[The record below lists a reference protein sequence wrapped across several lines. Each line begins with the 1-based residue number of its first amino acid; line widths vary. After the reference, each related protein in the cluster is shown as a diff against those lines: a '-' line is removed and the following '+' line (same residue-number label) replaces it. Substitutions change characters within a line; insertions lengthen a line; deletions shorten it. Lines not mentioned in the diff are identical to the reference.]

1 MIKFFR
7 KIRQKTLTENPPAG
21 RASKFSKYLLYALGE
36 IVLVVI
42 GILIALS
49 INTWNQEKQNAKQ
62 EKQILTQLLEEYK
75 NNLNQL
81 NSKIFIR
88 DEIIISSIKLLD
100 YSNLESDLISSDS
113 LNRYLSRTITRP
125 TFDPELSVSSD
136 LTNSGRLYLL
146 TNPELRKKISAF
158 SSSLSELREE
168 ETIIVNWVEERFYPF
183 LIEHY
188 QIGRLNVEFLDD
200 EKFREKVTQIK
211 FKKQKSLKELF
222 EQSDPTELLNHPD
235 FEDFLSLLIVNT
247 TYTNDQSHGVKIKI
261 ENIIALIK
269 EEIEK

>member
-7 KIRQKTLTENPPAG
+7 KIRQRLLTEN
-21 RASKFSKYLLYALGE
+21 KFSKYLLYAIGE
-36 IVLVVI
+36 IALVMI
-42 GILIALS
+42 GILLALQV
-49 INTWNQEKQNAKQ
+49 NNWNQNKQNKNQ

-75 NNLNQL
+75 NNLDQL

-100 YSNLESDLISSDS
+100 YSNLDSESVSNDS
-113 LNRYLSRTITRP
+113 LNRFLSRTLSRP
-125 TFDPELSVSSD
+125 TFDPELSVSND
-136 LTNSGRLYLL
+136 LTSSGKLYLL
-146 TNPELRKKISAF
+146 TNQELRKKVSEF
-158 SSSLSELREE
+158 PSSLSELREE
-168 ETIIVNWVEERFYPF
+168 EIIIVNWTEERFYPF

-222 EQSDPTELLNHPD
+222 KQTDPTELLDHPD
-235 FEDFLSLLIVNT
+235 FEDFLSLLIINT
-247 TYTNDQSHGVKIKI
+247 TYTNDQSNGVKNKI
-261 ENIIALIK
+261 EKIIALIEDQLK
-269 EEIEK
+269 TE

>member
-7 KIRQKTLTENPPAG
+7 KIRQKMLTEN
-21 RASKFSKYLLYALGE
+21 KFSTYLLYAIGE
-36 IVLVVI
+36 ILLVVI

-49 INTWNQEKQNAKQ
+49 INTWNQKKQNTKQ
-62 EKQILTQLLEEYK
+62 EKQILTQLLEEYT
-75 NNLNQL
+75 NNLDQL

-88 DEIIISSIKLLD
+88 DEIITSSIKLLD
-100 YSNLESDLISSDS
+100 YSNLDSDLISSDS

-136 LTNSGRLYLL
+136 LTNSGKLYLI
-146 TNPELRKKISAF
+146 TNPELREKISAF

-168 ETIIVNWVEERFYPF
+168 EIIIVNWVEERFYPF

-247 TYTNDQSHGVKIKI
+247 IYTNDQSNGVKIKI
-261 ENIIALIK
+261 EEIIALIK
-269 EEIEK
+269 EEIKKQ

>member
-7 KIRQKTLTENPPAG
+7 KIRQKLLTENN
-21 RASKFSKYLLYALGE
+21 FSKYLLYAIGE
-36 IVLVVI
+36 IVLVMI
-42 GILIALS
+42 GILLALQV
-49 INTWNQEKQNAKQ
+49 NNWNQNNQNKKQ

-75 NNLNQL
+75 NNLDQL

-88 DEIIISSIKLLD
+88 DEIITSSIKLLD
-100 YSNLESDLISSDS
+100 YSNLDSELVTNDS

-125 TFDPELSVSSD
+125 TFDPELSVSND
-136 LTNSGRLYLL
+136 LTSSGKLYLL
-146 TNPELRKKISAF
+146 ANTELRKKVSAF
-158 SSSLSELREE
+158 PSSLSELREE
-168 ETIIVNWVEERFYPF
+168 EIIIVNWVEERFYPF

-222 EQSDPTELLNHPD
+222 KQTDPTELLNHPD
-235 FEDFLSLLIVNT
+235 FEDYLSLLIINT
-247 TYTNDQSHGVKIKI
+247 TYTNDQSNGVKNKI
-261 ENIIALIK
+261 EKIIALI
-269 EEIEK
+269 EEQLKTE